1 MLNYIIIII
10 IAYLLG
16 NISTSYI
23 VAKQLSGVDIRT
35 QGSGNA
41 GSTNVLRTLGKKA
54 GALTFI
60 GDVLKGLIAV
70 LIAKMIAHFVNLD
83 ETTCAYLAVVAVVLG
98 HNYPV
103 FLGFKGGKGVATSL
117 GSMLGMNPVVAL
129 LCLGFFIIIVAITK
143 YVSLGSILV
152 VTAYLIQVIIFG
164 QNGMLQVASSDR
176 IEFYIVSACFTGMAL
191 WRHRANIGR
200 LLNGTENKFG
210 MKKK

>member
-1 MLNYIIIII
+1 MLVYLIIIIT
-10 IAYLLG
+10 AYLLG

-23 VAKQLSGVDIRT
+23 VAKRLAGVDIRT

-70 LIAKMIAHFVNLD
+70 LIARFIAYGVNLD
-83 ETTCAYLAVVAVVLG
+83 NTTCAYIAVVAVVLG

-117 GSMLGMNPVVAL
+117 GSMLGMNPLVAL

-143 YVSLGSILV
+143 YVSLGSILGIGLSPVIMMLNHNTKGVLVTLFLTISV
-152 VTAYLIQVIIFG
+152 VITHK
-164 QNGMLQVASSDR
+164 
-176 IEFYIVSACFTGMAL
+176 E
-191 WRHRANIGR
+191 NIKR
-200 LLNGTENKFG
+200 LLNGTERKLG
-210 MKKK
+210 QKKN

>member
-1 MLNYIIIII
+1 MLVYLIIIIT
-10 IAYLLG
+10 AYLLG
-16 NISTSYI
+16 KISTSYI
-23 VAKQLSGVDIRT
+23 VAKRLAGVDIRT

-70 LIAKMIAHFVNLD
+70 LIARFIAYGVNLD
-83 ETTCAYLAVVAVVLG
+83 DTTCAYIAVVAVVLG

-117 GSMLGMNPVVAL
+117 GSMLGMNPLVAL

-143 YVSLGSILV
+143 YVSLGSILGIGLSPVIMMINHNTKGVLVTLFLTISV
-152 VTAYLIQVIIFG
+152 VITHK
-164 QNGMLQVASSDR
+164 
-176 IEFYIVSACFTGMAL
+176 E
-191 WRHRANIGR
+191 NIKR
-200 LLNGTENKFG
+200 LLNGTERKLG
-210 MKKK
+210 QKKN

>member
-1 MLNYIIIII
+1 MLVYLIIIIT
-10 IAYLLG
+10 AYLLG

-23 VAKQLSGVDIRT
+23 VAKRLAGVDIRT

-70 LIAKMIAHFVNLD
+70 LIARFIAYSVNLD
-83 ETTCAYLAVVAVVLG
+83 NTTCAYIAVVAVVLG

-117 GSMLGMNPVVAL
+117 GSMLGMNPLVAL

-143 YVSLGSILV
+143 YVSLGSILGIGLSPIIMMINHNNKGVLVTLFLTISV
-152 VTAYLIQVIIFG
+152 VITHK
-164 QNGMLQVASSDR
+164 
-176 IEFYIVSACFTGMAL
+176 E
-191 WRHRANIGR
+191 NIKR
-200 LLNGTENKFG
+200 LLNGTERKLG
-210 MKKK
+210 QKKE

>member
-1 MLNYIIIII
+1 MLVYLIIIIT
-10 IAYLLG
+10 AYLLG

-23 VAKQLSGVDIRT
+23 VAKRLAGVDIRT

-41 GSTNVLRTLGKKA
+41 GSTNVLRTLRKKA

-70 LIAKMIAHFVNLD
+70 LIARFIAYGVNLD
-83 ETTCAYLAVVAVVLG
+83 DTTCAYIAVVAVVLG

-117 GSMLGMNPVVAL
+117 GSMLGMNPLVAL

-143 YVSLGSILV
+143 YVSLGSILGIGLSPIIMMINHNNKGVLVTLFLTISV
-152 VTAYLIQVIIFG
+152 VITHK
-164 QNGMLQVASSDR
+164 
-176 IEFYIVSACFTGMAL
+176 E
-191 WRHRANIGR
+191 NIKR
-200 LLNGTENKFG
+200 LLNGTERKLG
-210 MKKK
+210 QKKE

>member
-1 MLNYIIIII
+1 MLVYLIIIIT
-10 IAYLLG
+10 AYLLG

-23 VAKQLSGVDIRT
+23 VAKRLAGVDIRT

-70 LIAKMIAHFVNLD
+70 LIARFIAYGANLD
-83 ETTCAYLAVVAVVLG
+83 NTTCAYIAVVAVVLG

-117 GSMLGMNPVVAL
+117 GSMLGMNPLVAL

-143 YVSLGSILV
+143 YVSLGSILGIGLSPIIMMINHNNKGVLVTLFLTISV
-152 VTAYLIQVIIFG
+152 VITHK
-164 QNGMLQVASSDR
+164 
-176 IEFYIVSACFTGMAL
+176 E
-191 WRHRANIGR
+191 NIKR
-200 LLNGTENKFG
+200 LLNGTERKLG
-210 MKKK
+210 QKKE